1 MRVGFMG
8 LGIMGAAMSA
18 NLLEAGYE
26 LMVYNRT
33 AERAEPLREKG
44 AAVAGSP
51 VELAGQCDVIII
63 MVTGPEAIEELL
75 WGEHGAAEALV
86 PGKTVINMSSVSP
99 SYTRFL
105 DETISPSGAVFLD
118 CPVSGSKK
126 PAEEGSLVILAG
138 GPEDA
143 VRELEPVLLSM
154 GRKVVYCGQSGM
166 GSAMKMTVNILLGTM
181 IEGLAESLAFGERAG
196 LDASLILETV
206 LAGPMACG
214 LFQLK
219 EPMFRAN
226 DFPPQ
231 FPLKHMFKDLRFILE
246 TAYENGAEVP
256 SVHGT
261 VQTFSRAMAQ
271 GLEDE
276 DFAAVIKALP

>member
-8 LGIMGAAMSA
+8 LGIMGAAMAA
-18 NLLEAGYE
+18 NVLKAGYE
-26 LMVYNRT
+26 LVVYNRN
-33 AERAEPLREKG
+33 ADRVAPLREKG
-44 AAVAGSP
+44 AAVASSP
-51 VELAGQCDVIII
+51 LELTRQCDVMII
-63 MVTGPEAIEELL
+63 MVTGPEAIEEIL
-75 WGEHGAAEALV
+75 WGEQGAAEALA
-86 PGKTVINMSSVSP
+86 PGKSVINMSSVSP
-99 SYTRFL
+99 SYSRFL
-105 DETISPSGAVFLD
+105 DDTISPSGALFLD

-126 PAEEGSLVILAG
+126 PAEEGTLIILAG
-138 GPEDA
+138 GPEET
-143 VRELEPVLLSM
+143 VREFEPLLLSM
-154 GRKVVYCGQSGM
+154 AKKVVYCGQAGM

-181 IEGLAESLAFGERAG
+181 LQGLAETLAFGERSG
-196 LDASLILETV
+196 LDRGMVLDTV

-219 EPMFRAN
+219 DPMFRAN
-226 DFPPQ
+226 DFPTQ

-246 TAYENGAEVP
+246 TAYETGAELP

-261 VQTFSRAMAQ
+261 VQAFSRAMAQ

>member
-1 MRVGFMG
+1 
-8 LGIMGAAMSA
+8 
-18 NLLEAGYE
+18 
-26 LMVYNRT
+26 
-33 AERAEPLREKG
+33 
-44 AAVAGSP
+44 
-51 VELAGQCDVIII
+51 VIII
-63 MVTGPEAIEELL
+63 MVTGPEAIEEML
-75 WGEHGAAEALV
+75 WGEQGAAEALM
-86 PGKTVINMSSVSP
+86 PGKTRDQHELGLALIQQVP
-99 SYTRFL
+99 GRDDL
-105 DETISPSGAVFLD
+105 PSGAVFLD

-126 PAEEGSLVILAG
+126 PAEEGTLVILAG

-154 GRKVVYCGQSGM
+154 GRKVVYCGQAGM

-181 IEGLAESLAFGERAG
+181 IQGLAESLAFGERAG

-246 TAYENGAEVP
+246 TAYENGAEIP